1 MTHQFRLFV
10 AAGVSLAAL
19 LILLAGLAQ
28 QDANLMAPLN
38 LLLFLLAVAVYLLPT
53 VLAFFRDCES
63 ALWIA
68 VVNVFLG
75 WTVFGW
81 FIAIG
86 WAAQGKVKPIA
97 PRHPL
102 PSH

>member
-1 MTHQFRLFV
+1 MTPLFRLFV

-19 LILLAGLAQ
+19 LILLDGLAR
-28 QDANLMAPLN
+28 QDANLLSPLN
-38 LLLFLLAVAVYLLPT
+38 LLLFLLAIMVYLLPT
-53 VLAFFRDCES
+53 ILAFFRDCES
-63 ALWIA
+63 ATWIA
-68 VVNVFLG
+68 ALNVFLG

-86 WAAQGKVKPIA
+86 WAAEGKVKPMP

>member
-1 MTHQFRLFV
+1 MNHQFRLFLI
-10 AAGVSLAAL
+10 AGVSLAAFSI
-19 LILLAGLAQ
+19 ILVGLAQ
-28 QDANLMAPLN
+28 ENANLLAPLN
-38 LLLFLLAVAVYLLPT
+38 LLLFLLAVVIYLLPT

-68 VVNVFLG
+68 VLNVFLG
-75 WTVFGW
+75 WTVLGW

-86 WAAQGKVKPIA
+86 WAAGGKVKPMA
-97 PRHPL
+97 PRHAL

>member
-10 AAGVSLAAL
+10 VAGLSLAAL
-19 LILLAGLAQ
+19 LIILMGLAR

-38 LLLFLLAVAVYLLPT
+38 LLLFLLAIMVYLLPT
-53 VLAFFRDCES
+53 ILAFFRDCES
-63 ALWIA
+63 ATWIA
-68 VVNVFLG
+68 VLNVFLG
-75 WTVFGW
+75 WTVLGW

-86 WAAQGKVKPIA
+86 WAAGGRVKPMA

>member
-1 MTHQFRLFV
+1 MTNLFRIFV
-10 AAGVSLAAL
+10 AAGASLAVL
-19 LILLAGLAQ
+19 LIILVAVAR
-28 QDANLMAPLN
+28 QDTNLMAPLN

-86 WAAQGKVKPIA
+86 WAAQGKVKPMA

>member
-1 MTHQFRLFV
+1 MTNLFRIFV
-10 AAGVSLAAL
+10 AAGASLAVL
-19 LILLAGLAQ
+19 LIILVAVAR
-28 QDANLMAPLN
+28 QDTNLMAPLN

>member
-10 AAGVSLAAL
+10 AAGVSLAVL
-19 LILLAGLAQ
+19 LVVLIGLAR
-28 QDANLMAPLN
+28 QDANLLAPLN
-38 LLLFLLAVAVYLLPT
+38 LVLFLLAIAIYLLPSI
-53 VLAFFRDCES
+53 LAFWRDCES

-68 VVNVFLG
+68 VLNVFLG
-75 WTVFGW
+75 WTVIAW
-81 FIAIG
+81 FVAIG
-86 WAAQGKVKPIA
+86 WAAGGRVKPMP